1 MIPIFPFIL
10 RSSASGIKVELFS
23 DGAADAVLDCGVTR
37 GRKDAME
44 EFEPGKVSWLVE
56 VEVALAALDF
66 LAKDACEL
74 VDVADFKTGV
84 FLLVFSPLLLSCRTG
99 RLAAFTAAAI
109 ESKACR
115 SEKPA
120 PSASS

>member
-1 MIPIFPFIL
+1 M
-10 RSSASGIKVELFS
+10 ELLS
-23 DGAADAVLDCGVTR
+23 DVAADAVLDCGVTR

-56 VEVALAALDF
+56 VVRLVVEVALAALDF
-66 LAKDACEL
+66 LAKDAREL